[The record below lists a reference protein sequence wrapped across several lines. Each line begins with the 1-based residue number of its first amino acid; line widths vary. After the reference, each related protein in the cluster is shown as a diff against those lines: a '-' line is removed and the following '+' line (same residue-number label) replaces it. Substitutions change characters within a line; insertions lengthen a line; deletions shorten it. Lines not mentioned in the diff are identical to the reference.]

1 MRVSQLR
8 FHPSHSSNWNNVL
21 ANVPSKQLTHPNY
34 RPDIDGLRAVPVLCV
49 VGFHAFPGSVRGGF
63 VGVDIFF
70 VISGFLISTII
81 IDSIEGGAFSFVQF
95 YSRRIR
101 RIFPALAIVLIACY
115 GLGWVS
121 LLRDEFRQLGMHIFG
136 GAAFLSNF
144 VLWSGSGYFDN
155 ASTAKPLLHLWSLGI
170 EEQFYIVWPLLLW
183 LTWRSRF
190 GFLPTM
196 VALAVLSFAINI
208 YLYRFDRSGDF
219 YLPQARFWELSAG
232 SILAYTTLNGEPVWD
247 RDCVIREMQS
257 LIGTLSLCGGAF
269 IITQKSYFPG
279 SRDSDDHQR
288 RKKTFIN
295 KNILSNRLLIWFG
308 LISYPLYL
316 WHWPLL
322 SFIRIL
328 GSGFTGFFLR
338 IGAVAV
344 AIGLAWLT
352 YTAVERPLRFG
363 RFGVAKV
370 LG

>member
-34 RPDIDGLRAVPVLCV
+34 RPDIDGLRAVAVLCV

-81 IDSIEGGAFSFVQF
+81 IDSIERGAFSFVQF

-288 RKKTFIN
+288 RKKNFY
-295 KNILSNRLLIWFG
+295 KQKHSFKSPAYLVWLDQLSSVSVALAAPLV
-308 LISYPLYL
+308 YPNTRKRFHRFLSP
-316 WHWPLL
+316 HW
-322 SFIRIL
+322 
-328 GSGFTGFFLR
+328 SGGR
-338 IGAVAV
+338 GD
-344 AIGLAWLT
+344 
-352 YTAVERPLRFG
+352 RFG
-363 RFGVAKV
+363 MAHLYGR
-370 LG
+370 